1 MAEVVWLDN
10 ATVIPCEND
19 EVIEGGAVV
28 FEDGVIK
35 EVGRGAKTAAGI
47 RVDCAGRAVMPGLI
61 DAHVHIGS
69 VDIDLQTQQRRYPT
83 SLLAMYIA
91 RNASEALSQGF
102 TTVRDAGGADW
113 GFKAAVEEG
122 LIPGPRLLVSGR
134 ILSQTGGHGDMRTR
148 AESEKPCRGDGHVG
162 MLFKIAD
169 GVDEIRRAVREELR
183 RGADQIKVLAGGG
196 VASPTDK
203 LESVQFSREE
213 LQVAVQ
219 EASAAGTYVL
229 AHAYTPQA
237 IRNCVEAGVR
247 SVEHG
252 NLLDEE
258 TARLM
263 AARGVYLV
271 TNFIAYEMLHREG
284 EAAGMSREKLDKL
297 ALLYDRGVEALH
309 IAQREGVQLASGSDL
324 LGPLA
329 AHRTEELVI
338 KSRVLGPLGA
348 LISTTKTNASLL
360 RLGEECGTLSP
371 GKRADLLVVDGNP
384 AVNVDVLADREKLV
398 GIVKDGAFIKR
409 QW

>member
-1 MAEVVWLDN
+1 
-10 ATVIPCEND
+10 
-19 EVIEGGAVV
+19 VV

-35 EVGRGAKTAAGI
+35 EVGRGAKTASGI
-47 RVDCAGRAVMPGLI
+47 RIDCAGRAVMPGLI
-61 DAHVHIGS
+61 DAHVHLCS
-69 VDIDLQTQQRRYPT
+69 VDVEVQGEQRRYPT

-91 RNASEALSQGF
+91 RNVGEALSQGF

-113 GFKAAVEEG
+113 GLKAAVEKG

-134 ILSQTGGHGDMRTR
+134 MLSETGGHGDMRAR
-148 AESEKPCRGDGHVG
+148 AECEEPCRCGGHIG
-162 MLFKIAD
+162 MLFSIAD
-169 GVDEIRRAVREELR
+169 GVDEVRGAVREELR
-183 RGADQIKVLAGGG
+183 RGADQIKVMAGGG
-196 VASPTDK
+196 VASPTDR
-203 LESVQFSREE
+203 LESVQYSREE

-229 AHAYTPQA
+229 AHAYTPEA
-237 IRNCVEAGVR
+237 IRNCVETGVR

-263 AARGVYLV
+263 AERGVYLV

-284 EAAGMSREKLDKL
+284 EAAGMPREKLDKL
-297 ALLYDRGVEALH
+297 ALLYDRGVEALK
-309 IAQREGVQLASGSDL
+309 IAQRAGVKLASGSDL

-329 AHRTEELVI
+329 AHRTEELAI
-338 KSRVLGPLGA
+338 KSRVLGPMGA
-348 LISTTKTNASLL
+348 LVSTTKTNADLL
-360 RLGEECGTLSP
+360 RLGGECGTLSP

-384 AVNVDVLADREKLV
+384 AVSVDVLADRQKVV
-398 GIVKDGAFIKR
+398 GIVKGGVFVKR